1 MTTSTKTRSRVAR
14 AAFVA
19 LLMSTTATAALAA
32 PKKHRQPAPNAALS
46 AEVKAL
52 RAEVEAL
59 KASLAAQADAQAQA
73 QPQAQAQQEKL
84 DTLGQQLADLKATQD
99 TASSDIATLKKPT
112 GSTVVPKLSNGRPT
126 FATADGN
133 FTAGVKAVVMFD
145 AASYMQKDRLPAT
158 VTNRDLNDGTNF
170 RRARF
175 GIDGTLFK
183 DFSYG
188 LLYEFGGSGAEEPG
202 RIQEAFFQYNG
213 LKPFRFRLGAFEP
226 NVGLA
231 AASSTSGIALMER
244 PSVAEI
250 ARNVAAGDAR
260 SAFQVTATGALGEG
274 DTSMSTNW
282 FVSTAL
288 TGNVV
293 AQANAN
299 GGGGEQQAWLG
310 RVALAPSFP
319 GGLRAHL
326 GANAQYVFH
335 AADSTGPSAAAGRY
349 PIQLRDRPELR
360 VDGTRLVDT
369 GAIDTNHASV
379 YGAEAALG
387 YRSFL
392 VEGEYFK
399 FDFDRRRT
407 GAAVLG
413 DPDFDGWYVQGS
425 WVLTG
430 EQRAYNAGEAR
441 FDAPKPAYNFNA
453 AAGTWGAWEVAA
465 RYSVVN
471 LDWNAGRPGFATPA
485 GGIRGGEQKIT
496 SVGVN
501 WYLNPTI
508 RMMLNYLHVDV
519 DRLNAA
525 GAQVGQKYDAVALR
539 TQLSY

>member
-1 MTTSTKTRSRVAR
+1 MTISTKTRSRAAR

-19 LLMSTTATAALAA
+19 LLMSTTATGALAA
-32 PKKHRQPAPNAALS
+32 PKHRATASNAALS

-52 RAEVEAL
+52 REEVESL
-59 KASLAAQADAQAQA
+59 KATLAAQAQAQAQQ
-73 QPQAQAQQEKL
+73 QPQAQAQQAQL
-84 DTLGQQLADLKATQD
+84 DTLGQQLADLKASQE

-133 FTAGVKAVVMFD
+133 FSAGLKAVVMFD
-145 AASYMQKDRLPAT
+145 AGAYLQKDNLPAQ

-175 GIDGTLFK
+175 GVDGTIFK
-183 DFSYG
+183 DFQYS
-188 LLYEFGGSGAEEPG
+188 LLYEFGGSGAEEAG
-202 RIQEAFFQYNG
+202 RIQEAFFTYNG

-226 NVGLA
+226 NIGLSA
-231 AASSTSGIALMER
+231 ATSTSGMPLLER
-244 PSVAEI
+244 PASAEI

-260 SAFQVTATGALGEG
+260 SAFQISANGQLGEG
-274 DTSMSTNW
+274 DTGMSSRW
-282 FVSTAL
+282 FFSTAV
-288 TGNVV
+288 TGNTVG
-293 AQANAN
+293 QSNSG
-299 GGGGEQQAWLG
+299 GGGGEQQAWIG
-310 RVALAPSFP
+310 RAAFAPSTP
-319 GGLRAHL
+319 GGLLAHL
-326 GANAQYVFH
+326 GVNYQYVFH
-335 AADSTGPSAAAGRY
+335 PADALGPVATGVRY

-360 VDGTRLVDT
+360 IDGTRLIDT
-369 GAIDTNHASV
+369 GAIDTNHISV
-379 YGAEAALG
+379 LGAEAALS
-387 YRSFL
+387 YRNFL
-392 VEGEYFK
+392 LEGEYFK
-399 FDFDRRRT
+399 FDLERRQS
-407 GAAVLG
+407 GAATLG

-430 EQRAYNAGEAR
+430 EPRTYNGGDAR
-441 FDAPKPAYNFNA
+441 FDAPKPAFNFNP
-453 AAGTWGAWEVAA
+453 AAGAWGAWELAA

-485 GGIRGGEQKIT
+485 GGVRGGEQKIT

-508 RMMLNYLHVDV
+508 RMMLDYQHVEV

-525 GAQVGQKYDAVALR
+525 GLQVGQKYNAIALR